1 MIRQGV
7 PFTVNKNM
15 LFCIVEDT
23 ADGTYRTINLSMGS
37 IHGCNYPT
45 IGDALDDLQKSWKI
59 EELTDPS
66 ELENLFGSKLS
77 YLPNY
82 NNYEVSLAGLIRF
95 EKFSSK
101 HICID
106 EKPLELARYRMGMSE
121 VKIEFLGGDVSANL
135 VYKDDENNV
144 LCSKT
149 LGSLDTLP
157 KTEEE
162 FINLVKETAMELSN
176 EFAMELSNEFDKSYV
191 MNDEEI
197 YYG

>member
-7 PFTVNKNM
+7 PFIANKNM

-45 IGDALDDLQKSWKI
+45 IGDALEDLQKSWKI

-66 ELENLFGSKLS
+66 ELKNLFGNKLS

-82 NNYEVSLAGLIRF
+82 NNYEVSLAGLIQL

-106 EKPLELARYRMGMSE
+106 EKPLELARYRMGMLE

-135 VYKDDENNV
+135 VYKDNENEV
-144 LCSKT
+144 LCTKS
-149 LGSLDTLP
+149 LGFLDTLP

-176 EFAMELSNEFDKSYV
+176 EFEKNYV

>member
-7 PFTVNKNM
+7 PFTANKNM

-45 IGDALDDLQKSWKI
+45 IGDALEDLQKSWKI

-66 ELENLFGSKLS
+66 ELKNLFGNKLS

-82 NNYEVSLAGLIRF
+82 NNYEVSLAGLIQL

-106 EKPLELARYRMGMSE
+106 EKPLELARYRMGMLE

-135 VYKDDENNV
+135 VYKDNENEV
-144 LCSKT
+144 LCTKS
-149 LGSLDTLP
+149 LGFLDTLP

-176 EFAMELSNEFDKSYV
+176 EFEKNYV

>member
-1 MIRQGV
+1 MIRQGI
-7 PFTVNKNM
+7 PFTANKNM

-45 IGDALDDLQKSWKI
+45 IGDALEDLQKSWKI

-66 ELENLFGSKLS
+66 ELKNLFGNKLS

-82 NNYEVSLAGLIRF
+82 NNYEVSLAGLIQL
-95 EKFSSK
+95 EKFSSS
-101 HICID
+101 HICLD
-106 EKPLELARYRMGMSE
+106 ERSLEIARYRMGMLDMKVE
-121 VKIEFLGGDVSANL
+121 LFGGNVSANL
-135 VYKDDENNV
+135 VYEDDERNV
-144 LCSKT
+144 LCSET
-149 LGSLDTLP
+149 LGSLETLP
-157 KTEEE
+157 DTEEE

-176 EFAMELSNEFDKSYV
+176 EFEKNYV

-197 YYG
+197 YYE